1 MIEVAPGPDALCA
14 SVRVPGSKYEA
25 NRFLIAAALT
35 DGRTRLTGVPEGDD
49 IRAAISAVGALG
61 ARTNGSGDHLEV
73 RGPSDHQGLTGA
85 ATGSGDATTVSV
97 GESGTLLRFL
107 TAAAATAPRPITI
120 TGSGRIR
127 ERPVAGL
134 VAALEALG
142 ADVETSKGYAPLT
155 VRPGRFEG
163 GKVRVAARESSQFA
177 SALLLAAPRAARGI
191 AIELESDPV
200 SASYLDLTVSV
211 MARCGV
217 AVERPGPRRFRVA
230 ADARYRPGEH
240 RISGDWTTASYFFAA
255 AAIAPGRVTVDGLDP
270 ESPQGERG
278 FSEILRR
285 MGCEVTEE
293 PAGDGVRV
301 TVTGARRLRGVTV
314 DMGSLPDAAPTLAAV
329 APFAEGPTRI
339 GGIGHLRHKESDRIA
354 ALAEGL
360 RRLGARVAT
369 QEDAL
374 AIEPPEGTAALVP
387 GTMDPHGDHRIAMA
401 LALTGLRVPGVRI
414 GNPEVVAKS
423 FPGFWDALSQ
433 LGARVARRED
443 G

>member
-1 MIEVAPGPDALCA
+1 M
-14 SVRVPGSKYEA
+14 
-25 NRFLIAAALT
+25 
-35 DGRTRLTGVPEGDD
+35 
-49 IRAAISAVGALG
+49 
-61 ARTNGSGDHLEV
+61 
-73 RGPSDHQGLTGA
+73 
-85 ATGSGDATTVSV
+85 
-97 GESGTLLRFL
+97 
-107 TAAAATAPRPITI
+107 
-120 TGSGRIR
+120 
-127 ERPVAGL
+127 
-134 VAALEALG
+134 
-142 ADVETSKGYAPLT
+142 
-155 VRPGRFEG
+155 
-163 GKVRVAARESSQFA
+163 
-177 SALLLAAPRAARGI
+177 
-191 AIELESDPV
+191 

-230 ADARYRPGEH
+230 AGARYRPGEH

-293 PAGDGVRV
+293 PAGDGVRI

-369 QEDAL
+369 QDDAL
-374 AIEPPEGTAALVP
+374 AIEPHRKGRRRSSRGRWIRTAITGSRWRWRLPDSGFQEYESGIRKWLPSRFRGFGTRCRNWVRGWPA
-387 GTMDPHGDHRIAMA
+387 GR
-401 LALTGLRVPGVRI
+401 TG
-414 GNPEVVAKS
+414 
-423 FPGFWDALSQ
+423 
-433 LGARVARRED
+433 
-443 G
+443 